1 MSVAPTGPRLLVS
14 VASAAQERISL
25 SAWLR
30 RPARSL
36 LGSSPTRRDNLNS
49 TSSLTLPLGFTP
61 AAIAFCMCALSL
73 FPQPGPCEERSPD
86 LLAPMRARL
95 ELNRE
100 LANRDETGS
109 LRQAELVLLS
119 GDPERAW
126 EILESSP
133 GEGTPY
139 HALRAKAAFVL
150 HDFTSARA
158 SLEELH
164 RLSPNGDKLQRLQI
178 RWLLACDDL
187 EGLDRYCDLI
197 LSGEPSS
204 PPALIGRGRLELL
217 TLDRESARGW
227 FERAFRRASAPE
239 DSVRALEGIADVL
252 YEKQK
257 FDSSLVYLKRA
268 LPLKAADDRLLES
281 VALTLIR
288 LGRVGEA
295 IEAAELAV
303 EINPFNERA
312 QYTLGNGYSR
322 LNYTELEAAYPEA
335 FPGPAEELL
344 IAEIDSTLAAGDR
357 EHALDRLLEM
367 LRTHPEFTDV
377 RVRLGSLAFEDGDF
391 DAALSHFRAGLRA
404 CPGNGRARNGIS
416 KALEAKKLR
425 IDVHREAYEKSFADT
440 CWPDVPGIEDFVL
453 NWRYLSDR
461 HKKRVALSIEP
472 WRQFIPVLIESG
484 SNYHIKP
491 LYQRLS
497 DCPGLETLKD
507 QRIDYDSRL
516 WDDVRGCGG
525 YSTVTGIEDVERT
538 VLNRYNT
545 VLHELTHQV
554 HYVLTTEEDRTVQHL
569 YRKTK
574 EREKHGEEV
583 FLSRYQ
589 GSSVW
594 EYLAEG
600 ANSLMTPRRD
610 RYDTKEIVRERL
622 LEMDPELSDLVRGL
636 MSVTDMEPYYAVGY
650 ATSGYDKLEKNRVE
664 EAVRQF
670 RKALE
675 RDADSA
681 QGQAGLIYALSIR
694 GDHEAACDLAERA
707 RESNPEDAEILLQ
720 ASRAFYHRD
729 GDIRARIEGI
739 ETGSQR
745 IEQRDRYLVDL
756 ELADAYLTAGDI
768 GQAIVAFGK
777 VLDYQED
784 NHKALWGMGIAKA
797 LAGDMDSARVHFD
810 RAVLRR
816 SGITDLRTDY
826 ALVLLDAG
834 DLEGAGAQL
843 DETKLLDPE
852 NAEAFM
858 TEGRMDF
865 LKGDPGEAIVKLERA
880 LEHAP
885 HLDLARVF
893 LAEAVLKSGEPR
905 RAWGELKPVID
916 RIENGLP
923 PEYFYNENRFTFEV
937 IHELPAYERRA
948 AFRVASE
955 ISSELD
961 NPVDADRFAG
971 LAEEALTGIR

>member
-1 MSVAPTGPRLLVS
+1 
-14 VASAAQERISL
+14 
-25 SAWLR
+25 
-30 RPARSL
+30 
-36 LGSSPTRRDNLNS
+36 
-49 TSSLTLPLGFTP
+49 
-61 AAIAFCMCALSL
+61 MCALSL
-73 FPQPGPCEERSPD
+73 LPQAVLCEERSPD
-86 LLAPMRARL
+86 LLVPMRARL

-100 LANRDETGS
+100 LAGRAETGS
-109 LRQAELVLLS
+109 LRKAELLLLS

-126 EILESSP
+126 EILENTTP
-133 GEGTPY
+133 EGAAY

-150 HDFTSARA
+150 HDFTSARE

-164 RLSPNGDKLQRLQI
+164 GRSPDGYEIQRLQI
-178 RWLLACDDL
+178 KWLLTCDDL
-187 EGLDRYCDLI
+187 EGLDRYCELI
-197 LSGEPSS
+197 MSGDPSS
-204 PPALIGRGRLELL
+204 SPALLGRGRLKLL
-217 TLDRESARGW
+217 TLDRDSARLW
-227 FERAFRRASAPE
+227 FERALRRASVQT

-252 YEKQK
+252 YEEQK

-268 LPLKAADDRLLES
+268 LPLEAADDRLLES

-295 IEAAELAV
+295 IEAADLAV
-303 EINPFNERA
+303 EIDPFNERA

-344 IAEIDSTLAAGDR
+344 LAEMDSTLAAGDR

-367 LRTHPEFTDV
+367 VRTHPELTDV
-377 RVRLGSLAFEDGDF
+377 HVRLGSLAFEDGDF

-416 KALEAKKLR
+416 KALEAKKLG
-425 IDVHREAYEKSFADT
+425 IDVHREDYEKSFADT

-484 SNYHIKP
+484 SNYYIKP

-554 HYVLTTEEDRTVQHL
+554 HYVLTTEENRAVQDL
-569 YRKTK
+569 YRRAK
-574 EREKHGEEV
+574 ERDKDGEDV

-610 RYDTKEIVRERL
+610 DYDTKEIVRERL
-622 LEMDPELSDLVRGL
+622 LEMDPELADLVGEL

-650 ATSGYDKLEKNRVE
+650 ANSGYDKLEKNRVE

-675 RDADSA
+675 RDADSP
-681 QGQAGLIYALSIR
+681 QGRAGLIYALSIR
-694 GDHEAACDLAERA
+694 GDHEAACDSAERGL
-707 RESNPEDAEILLQ
+707 ESNPEDAEILLQ
-720 ASRAFYHRD
+720 ASRAFYHRE
-729 GDIRARIEGI
+729 GDIRARIERI
-739 ETGSQR
+739 KTGSQR
-745 IEQRDRYLVDL
+745 IEERDRYLIDL
-756 ELADAYLTAGDI
+756 ELANAYLAAGDI
-768 GQAIVAFGK
+768 VKATAAFDR

-784 NHKALWGMGIAKA
+784 NHEALWGMGIAKA
-797 LAGDMDSARVHFD
+797 LAGDMDSARAHFD

-843 DETKLLDPE
+843 NEARLLDPE
-852 NAEAFM
+852 NAQVAM
-858 TEGRMDF
+858 IGGRIEF
-865 LKGDPGEAIVKLERA
+865 LNGDLGEAIVKLERA
-880 LEHAP
+880 LGYAP

-893 LAEAVLKSGEPR
+893 FAEAVLESGEPR
-905 RAWGELKPVID
+905 RAWNELEPVID

-955 ISSELD
+955 ISSELK
-961 NPVDADRFAG
+961 NPVDAERFAG
-971 LAEEALTGIR
+971 LAEEALRNAK